1 MLRIDDLVD
10 THACVDGKWVI
21 ARPLKDRLFQR
32 IKDAWKVVTGKAD
45 AVMFYKQ

>member
-1 MLRIDDLVD
+1 MMNIDSLLN
-10 THACVDGKWVI
+10 TKTCIDGKWVI